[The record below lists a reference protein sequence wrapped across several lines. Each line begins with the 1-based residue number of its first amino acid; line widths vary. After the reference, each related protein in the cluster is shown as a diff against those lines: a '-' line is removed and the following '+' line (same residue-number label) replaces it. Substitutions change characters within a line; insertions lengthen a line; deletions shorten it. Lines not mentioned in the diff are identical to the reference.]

1 MSERLPSP
9 RAQSA
14 IPPIGRSDA
23 NSRVGA
29 VDHPFDLRGCPFLV
43 GKGSREGVV
52 AHAAIVAFGGQPGVP
67 RARDPLRR
75 PPPLLHLPSLPQ
87 RRLGNPPVAVLSGAG
102 VLLRGSA
109 SSRTEEHVPH
119 SETAAMSIPRAQA
132 ALEIRLPY
140 AIRP

>member
-43 GKGSREGVV
+43 GEGSNEGAVPDGAIAALGRE
-52 AHAAIVAFGGQPGVP
+52 PGVP
-67 RARDPLRR
+67 RPRDALRR
-75 PPPLLHLPSLPQ
+75 PPPVLKLLSL
-87 RRLGNPPVAVLSGAG
+87 V
-102 VLLRGSA
+102 
-109 SSRTEEHVPH
+109 
-119 SETAAMSIPRAQA
+119 
-132 ALEIRLPY
+132 
-140 AIRP
+140 